1 MCFSPVGRII
11 KTSWRNLLKV
21 YGKRTSSRIADLKSN
36 SDIPRLIYSKMIIQP
51 LVDKLDD
58 VTETSKQL
66 LEKLIQKAD
75 DVFKTEKQEFERI
88 LIDELSRL
96 LKELGVEEQDV
107 LKMLLGIKADTE
119 RKIAQELVNQK
130 TIDGMQIIQKWVV
143 KRNKEIEVYFHWRK
157 CYRCVDSICGWLL
170 LTSVVVDPHCAT
182 GGSNRVVRGGSW
194 DDFGQFVRSAFRFH
208 LSPGVIRTANHSWL
222 RM

>member
-1 MCFSPVGRII
+1 M
-11 KTSWRNLLKV
+11 
-21 YGKRTSSRIADLKSN
+21 KSN

-130 TIDGMQIIQKWVV
+130 TIDGMQIIQKWVA
-143 KRNKEIEVYFHWRK
+143 KRNKEIEVYSQWRK
-157 CYRCVDSICGWLL
+157 YYRCVDSICGWLL

-182 GGSNRVVRGGSW
+182 GGSNRVVCGGS
-194 DDFGQFVRSAFRFH
+194 
-208 LSPGVIRTANHSWL
+208 
-222 RM
+222 